1 MRHGKLG
8 AFDSGPRLTTFFESP
23 AVAAPPLISR
33 DSHIG
38 YLTSSSPLVKTTPAS
53 EIPDAHPLESP
64 DFQNPQY
71 QIPKSNTLP
80 TDSTPSLSSNLAP
93 QHANTF
99 NNRNSKGSLGTPD
112 RSRSRGVSPGAKIKD
127 VFTVGSRKKGV
138 SPPKSPNR
146 TSMNLDGNGNGL
158 PGYVKRKSVNLVKG
172 SAASE
177 SLQSLNSDLPQSATS
192 SRGDLPA
199 LSITPQTPA
208 SASTEAPETLVTP
221 PTPTDRR
228 QSQDRSS
235 SPTLKSKPVG
245 VVSASGNMISH
256 RRVRSDSATHAPSK
270 LSQAMAPPMTPMA
283 EEVKTPG
290 SQFGSPGGGFF
301 SSVFSA
307 AQNMTNQ
314 LTNTIANNPP
324 RPKSS
329 HQEREPQELVEAD
342 GSSDAVDDAPLV
354 EKKPLAVD
362 TLGSGELSLSHLGID
377 TPATANSTNG
387 SFTNGG
393 FERESGVMV
402 KQEEAAARAEDAS
415 AARAV
420 SQAYSEKPLLDQ
432 ATPMADDSA
441 PVLRPRSTYESSI
454 VLGDKTPPPGS
465 IYEGENGFKSSGS
478 VRSKVGAVA
487 RRHRNSSSATGGTV
501 GAAIGAGHA
510 ALAHPS
516 ASGSTTKLTGFAV
529 ASKKRN
535 RDFHQLFRSVPED
548 DYLIEDYSCA
558 LQRDIILAG
567 RIYVSEG
574 HICFSSNILGW
585 VTTLVISFDEVVSV
599 EKENTAMVF
608 PNAIAVQ
615 TLHARHTF
623 RSLLSREATYELL
636 IGIWKLSHPSLKS
649 SLNGVRLDNA
659 GTGDK
664 TEKVD
669 PSGSDKTSEVSE
681 EEEEEEVYDEDDEE
695 EEAVGSV
702 TEGGDGSIAGSEEPG
717 ELATKPVARK
727 VSTMG
732 VAVGAAAGGVPTATD
747 AKAGDKAAVAAA
759 ATADF
764 PGPATHEPTECG
776 DSATHYDKVLKD
788 DIIPAP
794 LGKVYS
800 IVFGGA
806 SGGFMA
812 KWLLDDVKVTNLQNM
827 EDDRKGLAEQ
837 GSSRSY
843 SYIKPL
849 NAPIGPK
856 TTKCLV
862 TETVDFM
869 DFEKS
874 ISVTASTQTP
884 DVPSGNIFV
893 TKTRYCFMW
902 APGNQTRVL
911 MNYALEWSGKSW
923 IKGNFH
929 PFACSWAIHD
939 C

>member
-1 MRHGKLG
+1 M
-8 AFDSGPRLTTFFESP
+8 
-23 AVAAPPLISR
+23 
-33 DSHIG
+33 
-38 YLTSSSPLVKTTPAS
+38 
-53 EIPDAHPLESP
+53 
-64 DFQNPQY
+64 
-71 QIPKSNTLP
+71 
-80 TDSTPSLSSNLAP
+80 
-93 QHANTF
+93 
-99 NNRNSKGSLGTPD
+99 
-112 RSRSRGVSPGAKIKD
+112 
-127 VFTVGSRKKGV
+127 
-138 SPPKSPNR
+138 
-146 TSMNLDGNGNGL
+146 
-158 PGYVKRKSVNLVKG
+158 KRKSVNLGKG
-172 SAASE
+172 SAPSE
-177 SLQSLNSDLPQSATS
+177 SLQSLNTDPSKSVTS
-192 SRGDLPA
+192 SRADLA
-199 LSITPQTPA
+199 SLDTTPQTPQ
-208 SASTEAPETLVTP
+208 SAGTEAPETLVTP

-228 QSQDRSS
+228 NSRDRST
-235 SPTLKSKPVG
+235 SPTLQSKPVG

-290 SQFGSPGGGFF
+290 SQSGSPGAGFF

-314 LTNTIANNPP
+314 LTSTIANNPP

-329 HQEREPQELVEAD
+329 AQEREPQEMVESNGA
-342 GSSDAVDDAPLV
+342 SDAVDDVHTV
-354 EKKPLAVD
+354 ERTPLAVD

-377 TPATANSTNG
+377 APATANSANG
-387 SFTNGG
+387 SFTSGG
-393 FERESGVMV
+393 FEKDSGILV

-420 SQAYSEKPLLDQ
+420 SQAYSEKPFADQ
-432 ATPMADDSA
+432 ATPVADNSA
-441 PVLRPRSTYESSI
+441 PVLRPHSTYESSI
-454 VLGDKTPPPGS
+454 AAGDKTPPPGS
-465 IYEGENGFKSSGS
+465 IYEGEHGVRRSGS
-478 VRSKVGAVA
+478 VRSRVGAVA
-487 RRHRNSSSATGGTV
+487 RRHRNSSSATGGTI
-501 GAAIGAGHA
+501 GAAIGASHS
-510 ALAHPS
+510 ALANPS
-516 ASGSTTKLTGFAV
+516 ISGSTTKLTGFAV

-608 PNAIAVQ
+608 PNAIAIQ

-669 PSGSDKTSEVSE
+669 PSGSDEISEVS

-695 EEAVGSV
+695 GEAVGSV
-702 TEGGDGSIAGSEEPG
+702 TEGGDGSIAASEDPG
-717 ELATKPVARK
+717 ELATKAAIRK
-727 VSTMG
+727 ASTMG
-732 VAVGAAAGGVPTATD
+732 VAVGAVSAGVPTTSD

-759 ATADF
+759 ATVDF
-764 PGPATHEPTECG
+764 PGPAVHEPTECT
-776 DSATHYDKVLKD
+776 DSASHYEKFLKD
-788 DIIPAP
+788 DIVPAP

-800 IVFGGA
+800 MVFGGA

-812 KWLLDDVKVTNLQNM
+812 KWLLDDIKVTDLQNM
-827 EDDRKGLAEQ
+827 EDDKKGLAEQ

-843 SYIKPL
+843 SYIKPI

-869 DFEKS
+869 DYEKS

-884 DVPSGNIFV
+884 DVPSGNIFI
-893 TKTRYCFMW
+893 TKTRFCFMW

-923 IKGNFH
+923 IKGKSSFY
-929 PFACSWAIHD
+929 ILVTKQ
-939 C
+939 

>member
-1 MRHGKLG
+1 M
-8 AFDSGPRLTTFFESP
+8 SP
-23 AVAAPPLISR
+23 S
-33 DSHIG
+33 
-38 YLTSSSPLVKTTPAS
+38 
-53 EIPDAHPLESP
+53 
-64 DFQNPQY
+64 
-71 QIPKSNTLP
+71 
-80 TDSTPSLSSNLAP
+80 
-93 QHANTF
+93 
-99 NNRNSKGSLGTPD
+99 
-112 RSRSRGVSPGAKIKD
+112 
-127 VFTVGSRKKGV
+127 
-138 SPPKSPNR
+138 KSPSR
-146 TSMNLDGNGNGL
+146 PSMTPEGNGNGNGL
-158 PGYVKRKSVNLVKG
+158 TGYMKQKAVNIG
-172 SAASE
+172 NGAAASE
-177 SLQSLNSDLPQSATS
+177 SLQSPGSEPSKSAPS
-192 SRGDLPA
+192 SRGDLTS
-199 LSITPQTPA
+199 LSVPPQTPSNA
-208 SASTEAPETLVTP
+208 GIEAPETLVTP

-228 QSQDRSS
+228 QSQDQPP
-235 SPTLKSKPVG
+235 SPSLKSKPVG

-256 RRVRSDSATHAPSK
+256 RRARSDSATHAPSR

-283 EEVKTPG
+283 EEVKTTV
-290 SQFGSPGGGFF
+290 SQPGSPGGGFF
-301 SSVFSA
+301 SSMFSA

-314 LTNTIANNPP
+314 LTSTIANNPP

-329 HQEREPQELVEAD
+329 VQEREPQEMTEMD
-342 GSSDAVDDAPLV
+342 DSSDVVDDVSTV
-354 EKKPLAVD
+354 EKKPLAID

-393 FERESGVMV
+393 FERDSGVLV
-402 KQEEAAARAEDAS
+402 KQEEAAARSEDAS

-420 SQAYSEKPLLDQ
+420 SQAYSEKPLTEQ
-432 ATPMADDSA
+432 ATPVANDSA
-441 PVLRPRSTYESSI
+441 PVLRPRSIYESSI
-454 VLGDKTPPPGS
+454 AAGDKTPPAGS
-465 IYEGENGFKSSGS
+465 IYESENGVKRSGS
-478 VRSKVGAVA
+478 VRSRVGAVA
-487 RRHRNSSSATGGTV
+487 RRHRNSSSATAGTN
-501 GAAIGAGHA
+501 GAVTGASHSV
-510 ALAHPS
+510 LANPLS
-516 ASGSTTKLTGFAV
+516 SGSTTKLTGFAV

-608 PNAIAVQ
+608 PNAIAIQ

-669 PSGSDKTSEVSE
+669 PSASDEVTEIS
-681 EEEEEEVYDEDDEE
+681 EEEEEVYDEDDEE
-695 EEAVGSV
+695 GEAVGSV
-702 TEGGDGSIAGSEEPG
+702 TEGGNGSIAGSEDPG
-717 ELATKPVARK
+717 ESAIKPAMRK

-732 VAVGAAAGGVPTATD
+732 VAVGAAAAGVPTATD
-747 AKAGDKAAVAAA
+747 AKAGEKAAVAAA

-764 PGPATHEPTECG
+764 PGPATHEPTECS

-788 DIIPAP
+788 DVIPAP

-800 IVFGGA
+800 MVFGSA

-812 KWLLDDVKVTNLQNM
+812 KWLIDDIKVTDLQNM
-827 EDDRKGLAEQ
+827 EDDKKGLAEQ

-869 DFEKS
+869 DYEKS
-874 ISVTASTQTP
+874 VSVTASTQTP

-893 TKTRYCFMW
+893 TKTRFCFMW

-911 MNYALEWSGKSW
+911 MNYTLEWSGKSW
-923 IKGNFH
+923 IKGEYHNVIRNRIGSM
-929 PFACSWAIHD
+929 C
-939 C
+939 